1 MGTDRTVELLTMP
14 DQYSRVSLPKSL
26 TKLITAAAA
35 ACHELNNPTPIIY
48 VQRRLE
54 PIVEAVITANDVLAP
69 ETDRT
74 RAKRVLR
81 KTPVYLDSLDWLLEA
96 YRSPA
101 RKPFA
106 ILFGH
111 GFYDDLRQAANLEE
125 LKPHEFVR
133 KYLVAAAINDLIA
146 AAQQLQPCE
155 PVRQRKAG

>member
-1 MGTDRTVELLTMP
+1 METDRTVELPMA
-14 DQYSRVSLPKSL
+14 DQYSRVSLPKRL
-26 TKLITAAAA
+26 TKLIAAAAA
-35 ACHELNNPTPIIY
+35 ACHELNNPTPIVY

-69 ETDRT
+69 ETDRA
-74 RAKRVLR
+74 RAERVLR
-81 KTPVYLDSLDWLLEA
+81 KTPVYLDTLDWLLEA

-111 GFYDDLRQAANLEE
+111 GFYDDLRQAANLEK
-125 LKPHEFVR
+125 LKPYEFVR
-133 KYLVAAAINDLIA
+133 KYLVAAAINDLIS

-155 PVRQRKAG
+155 PPQQRKAG